1 MELVRKKDKRGQFV
15 RKLTLSEK
23 VAFLHVFS
31 TGRKSSL
38 VDIRLANN
46 ILDEMDKQ
54 KLWIKCDCVEPIQN
68 EEGPFN
74 CEVNAANLRH
84 VSKSRSHD
92 EYCPLYRLK
101 KDKDADNTVNEGKTS
116 PLYPVGDND
125 WLPDRKKENQ
135 IITVDGPAVQRK
147 RRRKTLKPIPALGRK
162 LLTLILNRTGFP
174 GD

>member
-1 MELVRKKDKRGQFV
+1 MELVRKKGKRGQYV
-15 RKLTLSEK
+15 LKLTLSEK
-23 VAFLHVFS
+23 VLFLHVFS

-38 VDIRLANN
+38 VDICQANN

-92 EYCPLYRLK
+92 KHCAFYRLK
-101 KDKDADNTVNEGKTS
+101 KEIDADNTVNKGKTS
-116 PLYPVGDND
+116 PLYPVAA
-125 WLPDRKKENQ
+125 RQKKENQ
-135 IITVDGPAVQRK
+135 IITVDGPAVPRK
-147 RRRKTLKPIPALGRK
+147 RRRKTPKQILALGRK
-162 LLTLILNRTGFP
+162 LLTLIQAAGLNQLELIP
-174 GD
+174 